1 MPQTVLITLT
11 TAGPNTGPFDVSAL
25 DSLGNATL
33 LGNSVPKASL
43 LSGYTAVVP
52 DDTVSVL
59 VVSDD
64 KFCGYPQITIPL
76 PGAPTTTT
84 TTSTTTTTTTE
95 SPGPEEFII
104 KATEITRFSFSY
116 LITSVD
122 LEIDFGPTTVIYL
135 AGTYDWAGVPIAND
149 YGAIP
154 YTGDIVI
161 RASDLSGI
169 TRMEIVANDTNNY
182 ILPQTVGTALVP
194 SGFPAYI
201 EGSELAKLDGLS
213 RLFISN
219 TVSISGATTSQF
231 AATLNY
237 INLTY
242 ADVSGDIVDLPA
254 NGTTIALGNFNT
266 VSGDIAGLSPT
277 YSTVSFTGLNTIS
290 GDIGDIGS
298 VVSSFTVLG
307 LNTLTGDLAGI
318 PGSFS
323 TTGTSPLITFNVQG
337 HNTITGDINELP
349 VATIRICSI
358 TGEDGPLEGNTVSGS
373 INDRFFSS
381 NLRVFQVKGRNTLSG
396 DINAFTGCTSLQ
408 RLVIRGESSDPL
420 TGNTVTGAL
429 SSLPTTTT
437 LTEINFGGKNTIS
450 GTLSNLSGYTNL
462 EFLLLDGST
471 AVGEGNTVT
480 GDIKDIPTS
489 ASYISLTGRNTI
501 TQYSASKTWA
511 STMYQFN
518 HLPLD
523 YLTTGRLST
532 ADIDR
537 LIVDLDVPTWNT
549 YFGTAGIIVS
559 AGNRTLTPSPS
570 LTAYNNLTTELG
582 ALTPPGS
589 ITIY

>member
-1 MPQTVLITLT
+1 MSQTVLITLT
-11 TAGPNTGPFDVSAL
+11 TAGPNTGPFNIYAEDILNSTLV
-25 DSLGNATL
+25 AT
-33 LGNSVPKASL
+33 NVPKQSL
-43 LSGYTAVVP
+43 LSGYIAVVP
-52 DDTVSVL
+52 DNTVSVTIL
-59 VVSDD
+59 SKDA
-64 KFCGYPQITIPL
+64 FCQNVQINIPL
-76 PGAPTTTT
+76 PGVPTTT
-84 TTSTTTTTTTE
+84 TTSTTTTTTTV
-95 SPGPEEFII
+95 PPIQEFII
-104 KATEITRFSFSY
+104 KATDIERFSFSY
-116 LITSVD
+116 LTTSVT
-122 LEIDFGPTTVIYL
+122 LQIDFGPLTVTYL
-135 AGTYDWAGVPIAND
+135 PGTYEWLGTPIVND
-149 YGAIP
+149 YGATP

-161 RASDLSGI
+161 RTTDLTGI
-169 TRMEIVANDTNNY
+169 TRMEIVANDTNDY
-182 ILPQTVGTALVP
+182 ILPQAVGTAAAP

-219 TVSISGATTSQF
+219 TVLINDATTSQF

-237 INLTY
+237 INLLY
-242 ADVSGDIVDLPA
+242 ADVSGDIVNLPA
-254 NGTTIALGNFNT
+254 NGTTIALANFNT

-290 GDIGDIGS
+290 GDIGDIGP

-307 LNTLTGDLAGI
+307 SNTLTGDLAGI

-323 TTGTSPLITFNVQG
+323 TTGLSPLITFNVQG

-349 VATIRICSI
+349 IATIRICSI

-396 DINAFTGCTSLQ
+396 NINAFTGCTSLQ

-420 TGNTVTGAL
+420 TGNTITGAL

-450 GTLSNLSGYTNL
+450 GTLSNLSGYTSL
-462 EFLLLDGST
+462 QFLLLDGET
-471 AVGEGNTVT
+471 TVGEGNTVT

-501 TQYSASKTWA
+501 TLYSASKTWA
-511 STMYQFN
+511 SVMYQFN

-537 LIVDLDVPTWNT
+537 LIIDLDVPTWNT

-559 AGNRTLTPSPS
+559 AGDRTLTPSPS
-570 LTAYNNLTTELG
+570 LTAYNNLTAELG

>member
-1 MPQTVLITLT
+1 MSQTVLITLT
-11 TAGPNTGPFDVSAL
+11 TAGPNTGPFDIYAEQNLNNVLIAS
-25 DSLGNATL
+25 G
-33 LGNSVPKASL
+33 VPKSSL
-43 LSGYTAVVP
+43 LSGYIAVVP
-52 DDTVSVL
+52 DDSLSVIIVST
-59 VVSDD
+59 DP
-64 KFCGYPQITIPL
+64 FCGNTQITIPL

-84 TTSTTTTTTTE
+84 TSTTTTTTTVNLIK
-95 SPGPEEFII
+95 EEFII
-104 KATEITRFSFSY
+104 KVTDIERFSFSY

-122 LEIDFGPTTVIYL
+122 LQIDYGPTSVTAL
-135 AGTYDWAGVPIAND
+135 AGTYDWSATPIGND
-149 YGAIP
+149 YSVP

-161 RASDLSGI
+161 RASDLTGI
-169 TRMEIVANDTNNY
+169 TRMEIVANDTNDY
-182 ILPQTVGTALVP
+182 ILPQAIGTASVP
-194 SGFPAYI
+194 SGFTAYI
-201 EGSELAKLDGLS
+201 DGVELAKLDGLS

-219 TVSISGATTSQF
+219 PAVLINDATTSQF

-237 INLTY
+237 INIIN
-242 ADVSGDIVDLPA
+242 ADVSGDIANLPA
-254 NGTTIALGNFNT
+254 NGSTIALGNFNT
-266 VSGDIAGLSPT
+266 VDGDIVGLSST
-277 YSTVSFTGLNTIS
+277 YSTVSFTGLNIIS
-290 GDIGDIGS
+290 GDIGDIGPI
-298 VVSSFTVLG
+298 VSSFTVLG

-323 TTGTSPLITFNVQG
+323 TTGLSPLINFNVQG
-337 HNTITGDINELP
+337 YNTITGDINELP
-349 VATIRICSI
+349 ISTIRICSI

-381 NLRVFQVKGRNTLSG
+381 NLRVFQVRGSNTLSG

-420 TGNTVTGAL
+420 TGTTVSGAL

-450 GTLSNLSGYTNL
+450 GTLLNLSGYINL
-462 EFLLLDGST
+462 RFLIIDGNT

-501 TQYSASKTWA
+501 TQYSVSKIWA
-511 STMYQFN
+511 SVMYQFI

-523 YLTTGRLST
+523 YTTTNRLST

-537 LIVDLDVPTWNT
+537 LIIDFDVPTWSL
-549 YFGTAGIIVS
+549 YFGTAGLIVS
-559 AGNRTLTPSPS
+559 AGTRSVAS
-570 LTAYNNLTTELG
+570 DTAFNNLTTELG